1 MPCMM
6 FITGLA
12 FLLSRHLCVQNVVCV
27 CVCVFVCVCR
37 MWCVCVCVLCV
48 CRMWCVVCVCVC
60 VWGGEGD
67 QFDTLYQWMGTV
79 DC

>member
-1 MPCMM
+1 MM

-27 CVCVFVCVCR
+27 CVC
-37 MWCVCVCVLCV
+37 CVCV
-48 CRMWCVVCVCVC
+48 
-60 VWGGEGD
+60 VWRGEGD